1 MSMRVYYLTFA
12 FVILF
17 GLLAEKADQP
27 QIIGDDQIRII
38 HSKNTLFWYCL
49 LCCLLVGVSG
59 FRYRVGT
66 DYGAYF
72 SRYQSY
78 IDELPIV
85 LRNLDEPGFGILAWV
100 GAQFY
105 NNGAA
110 AIFISSLV
118 TVSLPL
124 IIIYNHTDKLLFSA
138 LIYLTCCWVVGFN
151 AVRQC
156 LAASVL
162 FCGYGFLKGRNPIKY
177 LLIVFLA
184 FLCHR
189 SAVVMVILYF
199 VSRNKVTWRNI
210 ILLLVVTAIILVSYD
225 RLLLLAGEIMDKS
238 YSFDDAYTST
248 SVNRIR
254 VIAAIVPAAIFLFF
268 YRNRDL
274 NDTETFLL
282 NLTILHAAIRVFT
295 MNSALLYRVGIYTSA
310 FQTIAIPELV
320 SGIKSEENRLLITVG
335 LLFMYIGMWWYEIY
349 YSGSLN
355 HFTWIWQR

>member
-1 MSMRVYYLTFA
+1 MRVYYLTFA

-17 GLLAEKADQP
+17 GLLAEKSDQP
-27 QIIGDDQIRII
+27 QIIGDDRVRVT
-38 HSKNTLFWYCL
+38 HSKKCLLWYFL
-49 LCCLLVGVSG
+49 LCCLLVCVSG
-59 FRYRVGT
+59 LRYRVGT
-66 DYGAYF
+66 DYGAYY

-78 IDELPIV
+78 IDELSIA
-85 LRNLDEPGFGILAWV
+85 LRNLDEPGFGVLAWV
-100 GAQFY
+100 IAHFY
-105 NNGAA
+105 NNGSAV
-110 AIFISSLV
+110 IFISSLV

-124 IIIYNHTDKLLFSA
+124 IVIYHNTDKILLSS

-162 FCGYGFLKGRNPIKY
+162 FCGYGFLKDRKPIKY

-189 SAVVMVILYF
+189 SAAVMVILYL

-210 ILLLVVTAIILVSYD
+210 ILLILVTAVILVSYD
-225 RLLLLAGEIMDKS
+225 RLLLLANEIMDKS
-238 YSFDDAYTST
+238 YSFDDVYTST

-254 VIAAIVPAAIFLFF
+254 VIAAIVPTAIFLFF
-268 YRNRDL
+268 YRDREL
-274 NDTETFLL
+274 TDTENFLL
-282 NLTILHAAIRVFT
+282 NLTIIHAAVRVFT

-310 FQTIAIPELV
+310 FQTIAIPELI
-320 SGIKSEENRLLITVG
+320 SGIKLEENRILTTVG